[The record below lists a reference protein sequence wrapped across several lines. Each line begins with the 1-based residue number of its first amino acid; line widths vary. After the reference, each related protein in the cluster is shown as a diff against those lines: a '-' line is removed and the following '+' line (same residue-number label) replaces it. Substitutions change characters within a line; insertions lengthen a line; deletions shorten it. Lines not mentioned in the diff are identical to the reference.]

1 MSVRVRLPAPKI
13 DKHRQALVDFYLFTL
28 PFSLFSKLAGS
39 IFGSEQGIVNREE
52 VRCAAGRH
60 AFYFNLHA
68 VLRHWYLY
76 CCDFPA
82 RRKRH
87 IACDELFHFIT
98 KLIAR
103 SFCCSSL
110 PNRTRCVGLRL
121 GSALWAAV
129 FALVKISVLTV
140 LSTWWQSSLCD
151 HVFLCLRQKRRH
163 PPAPLL
169 FLFKSNPLRR
179 ASIWI
184 LIQTDSHCIFF

>member
-1 MSVRVRLPAPKI
+1 MPI
-13 DKHRQALVDFYLFTL
+13 DFFPTILYDRRSRAGMAELADALDLGSSGQPCGFDSHYPYQLVASDI
-28 PFSLFSKLAGS
+28 SLATSF
-39 IFGSEQGIVNREE
+39 
-52 VRCAAGRH
+52 
-60 AFYFNLHA
+60 
-68 VLRHWYLY
+68 
-76 CCDFPA
+76 
-82 RRKRH
+82 
-87 IACDELFHFIT
+87 FISLL
-98 KLIAR
+98 KLIVR
-103 SFCCSSL
+103 SFCRSSL
-110 PNRTRCVGLRL
+110 PNRTRSAGLRL
-121 GSALWAAV
+121 GAALRAAV

>member
-1 MSVRVRLPAPKI
+1 MPI
-13 DKHRQALVDFYLFTL
+13 DFFPTILYDRRSRAGMAELADALDL
-28 PFSLFSKLAGS
+28 GS
-39 IFGSEQGIVNREE
+39 SGQPCGFDSHYPYQ
-52 VRCAAGRH
+52 
-60 AFYFNLHA
+60 
-68 VLRHWYLY
+68 
-76 CCDFPA
+76 A

-87 IACDELFHFIT
+87 ITCDELFHFIA
-98 KLIAR
+98 KLIVR
-103 SFCCSSL
+103 SFCRSSL
-110 PNRTRCVGLRL
+110 SNRTRCAGLRL
-121 GSALWAAV
+121 GAALRAAV

>member
-1 MSVRVRLPAPKI
+1 MPVKQDCSPDNGPCAVKRLDAGIRTTKSKISILTAPSSSS
-13 DKHRQALVDFYLFTL
+13 QATYHLRRA
-28 PFSLFSKLAGS
+28 FSFHCKA
-39 IFGSEQGIVNREE
+39 IV
-52 VRCAAGRH
+52 
-60 AFYFNLHA
+60 
-68 VLRHWYLY
+68 
-76 CCDFPA
+76 
-82 RRKRH
+82 
-87 IACDELFHFIT
+87 
-98 KLIAR
+98 R
-103 SFCCSSL
+103 SFCRSSL
-110 PNRTRCVGLRL
+110 PNRTRSAGLRL
-121 GSALWAAV
+121 GAALRAAV

>member
-1 MSVRVRLPAPKI
+1 MPRHIVFGRGGSHRLDLGARASGGIGRRAGFRFQWATVWVRLP
-13 DKHRQALVDFYLFTL
+13 L
-28 PFSLFSKLAGS
+28 P
-39 IFGSEQGIVNREE
+39 V
-52 VRCAAGRH
+52 
-60 AFYFNLHA
+60 
-68 VLRHWYLY
+68 
-76 CCDFPA
+76 PA

-87 IACDELFHFIT
+87 ITCDELFHFIV
-98 KLIAR
+98 KLIVR
-103 SFCCSSL
+103 SFCRSSL
-110 PNRTRCVGLRL
+110 PNRTRSAGLRL
-121 GSALWAAV
+121 GAALWAAV